1 MNMYGLDKDK
11 HAKRAKI
18 FGIILA
24 VVVILSMIFSY
35 FALVV

>member
-1 MNMYGLDKDK
+1 MYGLDKVK
-11 HAKRAKI
+11 HAKRMRVL
-18 FGIILA
+18 GIILA